1 MTDTLRKRMHLLE
14 RAQSE
19 MSKKS
24 KETDAGHHTEDTS
37 LTELE
42 YETGTES
49 SEDLPQMSGKPLAS
63 TKRPERD
70 ARTTRDLED
79 ETSSNRAWYQFDLA
93 VVAALVSPV
102 GNLLTGGDLVKNLL
116 YILLLL
122 FYLHQLIE
130 VPWAMY
136 QNARPRRRSPHLPL
150 DPSPEDVHKQ
160 NAHTELRRMEI
171 FFLILATISPFLGA
185 SFLRYIL
192 ALIAGE
198 DILTWFSTGLFLLA
212 TGIRPWTHV
221 VERLTLRISHL
232 HDVIHYPSPE
242 QTTEDLRQQLTDL
255 KEQMEKVEH
264 TLGKVRRRMDD
275 GAEAMYEY
283 VDEAVDVVEKS
294 MRRHEKK
301 CEKQD
306 QRVKDVEI
314 SVESLR
320 KVRGRYLD
328 ANANPSLLSYVL
340 PAWLVSPPP
349 RPSATKYPPPLSP
362 SFSTASSSFGPS
374 ERLPTIPENGR
385 LNLRKPAPEPHTGLG
400 TRLLYGTVS
409 LVTLPIRV
417 AVAVVDRTV

>member
-1 MTDTLRKRMHLLE
+1 MTTTASPTDTLRKRMHLLE

-19 MSKKS
+19 MSKKP
-24 KETDAGHHTEDTS
+24 KEPDAGQHTEDAS

-49 SEDLPQMSGKPLAS
+49 SEDLPQMSGKPFAS
-63 TKRPERD
+63 SNRPE
-70 ARTTRDLED
+70 DLEG

-116 YILLLL
+116 YIFLLLL
-122 FYLHQLIE
+122 YLHQLIE
-130 VPWAMY
+130 VPWAIRP
-136 QNARPRRRSPHLPL
+136 QTNAR
-150 DPSPEDVHKQ
+150 
-160 NAHTELRRMEI
+160 TERRRMEI

-192 ALIAGE
+192 TLIAGE
-198 DILTWFSTGLFLLA
+198 DILTWFSPGLFLLA
-212 TGIRPWTHV
+212 TSILAWTHV
-221 VERLTLRISHL
+221 VERLMLRISRL

-242 QTTEDLRQQLTDL
+242 QTTEDLRQQLMDL
-255 KEQMEKVEH
+255 KEQMEKIEH
-264 TLGKVRRRMDD
+264 TLGKVQRRMDD
-275 GAEAMYEY
+275 GAEVMYEY

-294 MRRHEKK
+294 VRRHKKK

-314 SVESLR
+314 SMESLR

-340 PAWLVSPPP
+340 PTWLVSPPP
-349 RPSATKYPPPLSP
+349 RPSVTKYPPPLSP
-362 SFSTASSSFGPS
+362 SFSTASSSFAPS

-385 LNLRKPAPEPHTGLG
+385 LNLRKPAPEHPTGLG

-409 LVTLPIRV
+409 LVTLPIHV
-417 AVAVVDRTV
+417 AIAVVDRTV

>member
-1 MTDTLRKRMHLLE
+1 
-14 RAQSE
+14 
-19 MSKKS
+19 
-24 KETDAGHHTEDTS
+24 
-37 LTELE
+37 
-42 YETGTES
+42 
-49 SEDLPQMSGKPLAS
+49 
-63 TKRPERD
+63 
-70 ARTTRDLED
+70 
-79 ETSSNRAWYQFDLA
+79 
-93 VVAALVSPV
+93 
-102 GNLLTGGDLVKNLL
+102 
-116 YILLLL
+116 
-122 FYLHQLIE
+122 
-130 VPWAMY
+130 MY
-136 QNARPRRRSPHLPL
+136 QNASHRRRSPHLPP

-255 KEQMEKVEH
+255 KQQMEKIEH

-283 VDEAVDVVEKS
+283 VDEAVDVVEKN

-320 KVRGRYLD
+320 KVRGAISGCECEPFVTFVCAARM
-328 ANANPSLLSYVL
+328 ARLS
-340 PAWLVSPPP
+340 
-349 RPSATKYPPPLSP
+349 TTT
-362 SFSTASSSFGPS
+362 SFCDQVSSSPFA
-374 ERLPTIPENGR
+374 II
-385 LNLRKPAPEPHTGLG
+385 
-400 TRLLYGTVS
+400 LYGV
-409 LVTLPIRV
+409 VFVWTLGAP
-417 AVAVVDRTV
+417 ANDT

>member
-1 MTDTLRKRMHLLE
+1 MTDTLRKRMHQLE

-24 KETDAGHHTEDTS
+24 KDTDAGHHTEDTS

-49 SEDLPQMSGKPLAS
+49 SEDLPQMSGKPPVS
-63 TKRPERD
+63 TKRSEQNG
-70 ARTTRDLED
+70 RTNRDLED
-79 ETSSNRAWYQFDLA
+79 EASSNRAWYQFDLA

-116 YILLLL
+116 YILFLL

-130 VPWAMY
+130 VPWSMY
-136 QNARPRRRSPHLPL
+136 QNARPRRRSPQLPP
-150 DPSPEDVHKQ
+150 DPSPDDIHKQ
-160 NAHTELRRMEI
+160 NAHTELRRIEI
-171 FFLILATISPFLGA
+171 FFLILATMSPFLGA

-192 ALIAGE
+192 SLIAGE

-255 KEQMEKVEH
+255 KQQMEKVEH

-283 VDEAVDVVEKS
+283 VDEAVGVVGKN

-328 ANANPSLLSYVL
+328 ANANPSLLSYLL
-340 PAWLVSPPP
+340 PTWLVPSPP
-349 RPSATKYPPPLSP
+349 RPSVKYPPPLSP
-362 SFSTASSSFGPS
+362 SFSTASSTFAPS

-385 LNLRKPAPEPHTGLG
+385 LNLRKPAPEHPTGLG
-400 TRLLYGTVS
+400 AKLFYGTVS
-409 LVTLPIRV
+409 LVTLPIRI

>member
-1 MTDTLRKRMHLLE
+1 MHLLE
-14 RAQSE
+14 RAQSG
-19 MSKKS
+19 MSKKP

-49 SEDLPQMSGKPLAS
+49 SEDLPQMSGKPLVS
-63 TKRPERD
+63 PNRSERD
-70 ARTTRDLED
+70 ARATRDRES

-130 VPWAMY
+130 VPWSMY
-136 QNARPRRRSPHLPL
+136 QSARPRRRSPHLPP
-150 DPSPEDVHKQ
+150 DPTPDDIYKQ
-160 NAHTELRRMEI
+160 NAHTELRRTEL
-171 FFLILATISPFLGA
+171 FFLILATVSPFLGA

-192 ALIAGE
+192 AQIAGE
-198 DILTWFSTGLFLLA
+198 DVLTWFSTGLFLLA

-232 HDVIHYPSPE
+232 HNVIHYPSPE
-242 QTTEDLRQQLTDL
+242 QTTKDLQQQLTDL
-255 KEQMEKVEH
+255 KQQMARVEH

-294 MRRHEKK
+294 LRRHEKK

-306 QRVKDVEI
+306 QRVKDIEI
-314 SVESLR
+314 SVDSLR
-320 KVRGRYLD
+320 KVRGRCLD
-328 ANANPSLLSYVL
+328 TSANHSLLSYVL
-340 PAWLVSPPP
+340 PAWLVSPPS
-349 RPSATKYPPPLSP
+349 RPSAVKYPPPLSP
-362 SFSTASSSFGPS
+362 SFATATSSFAPS
-374 ERLPTIPENGR
+374 ERLPTIPENGK
-385 LNLRKPAPEPHTGLG
+385 LNLRKPVQEHPTGLG
-400 TRLLYGTVS
+400 MKLLYGTVS
-409 LVTLPIRV
+409 LMTLPIRILV
-417 AVAVVDRTV
+417 GHS